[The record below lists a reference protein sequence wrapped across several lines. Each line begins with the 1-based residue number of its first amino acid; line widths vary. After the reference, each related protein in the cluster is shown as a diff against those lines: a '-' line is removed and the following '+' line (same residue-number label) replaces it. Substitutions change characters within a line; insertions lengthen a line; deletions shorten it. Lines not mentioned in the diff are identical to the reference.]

1 MSKFLITVIEL
12 RCLVPLQQTDEFGL
26 VSNEYL
32 KYSFLKG
39 YYLSVEFCMNLVF

>member
-12 RCLVPLQQTDEFGL
+12 RCLVSLQQTDEFEVL
-26 VSNEYL
+26 SHEYL
-32 KYSFLKG
+32 KYSFLKV

>member
-12 RCLVPLQQTDEFGL
+12 RCLVPLQQTDEFGDL
-26 VSNEYL
+26 SHEYL